1 MSVGARFF
9 FAVFLFHS
17 VLRLVS
23 VKSLLQV
30 NLPTL
35 QADSKVFLFLKVNVY
50 LLLILLWL
58 RIGRQEKK
66 KKSFDLLISTN
77 YLRISGRYILG
88 MKLVQCL
95 LAFCSILSL
104 PSVTDFFGSKWG
116 FKNDRILNLS
126 DSWMELEISL
136 ILPSSLYF

>member
-66 KKSFDLLISTN
+66 KK
-77 YLRISGRYILG
+77 
-88 MKLVQCL
+88 
-95 LAFCSILSL
+95 
-104 PSVTDFFGSKWG
+104 
-116 FKNDRILNLS
+116 KNLT
-126 DSWMELEISL
+126 
-136 ILPSSLYF
+136 F